1 MRASVASMRGSRPRV
16 ACAPGRAGFRPA
28 TSSGGGHRGAAGA
41 RVTSLATAATAAGA
55 SCRRRS
61 PDRSGSSAGTSAC
74 PGTGSSLGS
83 PDSTPSTGPV
93 CTCRSERLR
102 GQWREKAQ
110 DYGPR
115 RETATQAQRAR
126 GPTPW
131 DAALGAGPWSL
142 ARTEDATS
150 PARPLWTPL
159 AYTRTLTTG
168 QGSGAWPSPPGEGAT
183 RSASELSGTY

>member
-1 MRASVASMRGSRPRV
+1 MRASVASVRGSRPRV

-83 PDSTPSTGPV
+83 PDSTPSTGPG

-150 PARPLWTPL
+150 PARATVDAACVHEDPDHRAGFGGL
-159 AYTRTLTTG
+159 AVSSRRGCDTLCF
-168 QGSGAWPSPPGEGAT
+168 
-183 RSASELSGTY
+183 